1 MGKKVK
7 MGTVSKKMDRSKHL
21 SAKKLYIE
29 LDESN
34 YISINKTDDNISFY
48 ICQPQ
53 VCLQLHKDQ
62 ILTLL
67 SLKTVIEEMI
77 KYLSETKLETL
88 V

>member
-1 MGKKVK
+1 MESSEHISV
-7 MGTVSKKMDRSKHL
+7 
-21 SAKKLYIE
+21 KKLFIE

-34 YISINKTDDNISFY
+34 YISITKNSGDISFY

-53 VCLQLHKDQ
+53 VCLKLSKDE

-67 SLKTVIEEMI
+67 SLKPVIEEMI
-77 KYLSETKLETL
+77 AYLSNTKLETL

>member
-1 MGKKVK
+1 ME
-7 MGTVSKKMDRSKHL
+7 RSEHF
-21 SAKKLYIE
+21 SVKKLFIELDESNYIE

-34 YISINKTDDNISFY
+34 YISIMKNSNDISFY

-53 VCLQLHKDQ
+53 VCLRLSKDE

-67 SLKTVIEEMI
+67 SLKAVIEEMI
-77 KYLSETKLETL
+77 EYLSNRKSETL

>member
-1 MGKKVK
+1 ME
-7 MGTVSKKMDRSKHL
+7 RSKLL
-21 SAKKLYIE
+21 SVKKLFIE

-34 YISINKTDDNISFY
+34 YISITKNSDDISFY

-53 VCLQLHKDQ
+53 VCLRLSKDE

-67 SLKTVIEEMI
+67 SLKPIIEEMI
-77 KYLSETKLETL
+77 AYISNTKLETL

>member
-1 MGKKVK
+1 
-7 MGTVSKKMDRSKHL
+7 MDRSKQL
-21 SAKKLYIE
+21 SSSVKKLYIE

-34 YISINKTDDNISFY
+34 YISINKTDDKISFY

-62 ILTLL
+62 ILSLL

-77 KYLSETKLETL
+77 EYLSETKLETL